1 MLSVSLAMLDI
12 QTDRERDLVKS
23 LFREYAP
30 RVTAWAM
37 RYLGNP
43 TDAEDAA
50 SVTFLKIIRYRDKF
64 ADAGEEK
71 IRGLIALYTKCVCF
85 DMLRKKNGLPV
96 VSVSNGY
103 EEDEEESRDLE
114 LPDEVDIPA
123 ELIRQETVEVLK
135 KAIDALP
142 SPAREIILLRYY
154 HDMPHSEI
162 ADVLNMNAS
171 TVRSVFQR
179 SLAKLRKELEGYVH
193 ET

>member
-30 RVTAWAM
+30 RVKAWAM

-50 SVTFLKIIRYRDKF
+50 SVTFLKIFRYRDKF

>member
-12 QTDRERDLVKS
+12 QTDRERDLVKG

-30 RVTAWAM
+30 RVKAWAM

-43 TDAEDAA
+43 ADAEDAV
-50 SVTFLKIIRYRDKF
+50 SDTFFKIIRYRDKF
-64 ADAGEEK
+64 AGISEEK
-71 IRGLIALYTKCVCF
+71 TRGLIALYTKCVCF
-85 DMLRKKNGLPV
+85 DILRKKNGLSV
-96 VSVSNGY
+96 MSVSNGY
-103 EEDEEESRDLE
+103 EEDGEEAGDIE
-114 LPDEVDIPA
+114 LPDEADIPA
-123 ELIRQETVEVLK
+123 ELIRQETVSLLQK
-135 KAIDALP
+135 SIDALP

-179 SLAKLRKELEGYVH
+179 SLAKLRKELEEYMH

>member
-30 RVTAWAM
+30 QVKAWAM

>member
-12 QTDRERDLVKS
+12 QTDKERDLVKR
-23 LFREYAP
+23 LFHTYAA
-30 RVTAWAM
+30 RVKGWAM
-37 RYLGNP
+37 RYLGSLD
-43 TDAEDAA
+43 DAEDVV
-50 SVTFLKIIRYRDKF
+50 SLTFLKIIRYRDKF
-64 ADAGEEK
+64 ADSSEEK

-103 EEDEEESRDLE
+103 EEDGEVARDLE
-114 LPDEVDIPA
+114 LPDETDIPA

-154 HDMPHSEI
+154 HDMTHGEI
-162 ADVLNMNAS
+162 ADMLNMNES
-171 TVRSVFQR
+171 TVRSAFHR
-179 SLAKLRKELEGYVH
+179 SLAKLRQELEGYIH

>member
-1 MLSVSLAMLDI
+1 MNKNLAKRLFGLLLCAVLLLSNAPAAFA
-12 QTDRERDLVKS
+12 QTPEEFS
-23 LFREYAP
+23 EEMEGT
-30 RVTAWAM
+30 TA
-37 RYLGNP
+37 
-43 TDAEDAA
+43 
-50 SVTFLKIIRYRDKF
+50 
-64 ADAGEEK
+64 
-71 IRGLIALYTKCVCF
+71 LILP
-85 DMLRKKNGLPV
+85 DM
-96 VSVSNGY
+96 
-103 EEDEEESRDLE
+103 E

-154 HDMPHSEI
+154 HDMPHREI